1 MKGYLILQEDTQ
13 EQESTVCLSIAY
25 QSTESHEVQ
34 LENMKVQNFKKTL
47 RTSFFHVSF
56 LSVFLKF

>member
-47 RTSFFHVSF
+47 RKLT
-56 LSVFLKF
+56 